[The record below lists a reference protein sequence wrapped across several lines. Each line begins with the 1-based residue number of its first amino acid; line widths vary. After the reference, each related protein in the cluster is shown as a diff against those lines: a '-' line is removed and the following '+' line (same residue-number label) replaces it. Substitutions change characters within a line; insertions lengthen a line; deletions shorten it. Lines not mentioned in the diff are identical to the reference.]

1 MRAII
6 YANNSNGT
14 VILEY
19 WFKSKFEQ
27 RKAVLSACEDFQI
40 LWTTDTP
47 CSGNWLK
54 AFWRC
59 LIGYS
64 DSRKINE

>member
-6 YANNSNGT
+6 YENKSNGT
-14 VILEY
+14 VVLEY
-19 WFKSKFEQ
+19 WFKRKFEQ
-27 RKAVLSACEDFQI
+27 RKTVLSGCKDFQI

-54 AFWRC
+54 AFCRC